1 MCITRSKIVCMIRV
15 LVIDVDL
22 CIYHICK
29 KILIFN
35 AFLSYN
41 DITVFL
47 VGVFSVHCILY
58 YIYFALFSTYTY
70 YVLCIKQINF
80 KLYIYTVY
88 IYYLGFQKK
97 RQNWTPPSFL
107 TVVLDKLNRKWTIL
121 DLLAQIKLLVIS
133 GQSFVTLL

>member
-1 MCITRSKIVCMIRV
+1 MIRV

-22 CIYHICK
+22 CINHICK

-70 YVLCIKQINF
+70 YVLCIKQITLNCTYT
-80 KLYIYTVY
+80 LYIC
-88 IYYLGFQKK
+88 IIWAFKK
-97 RQNWTPPSFL
+97 TA
-107 TVVLDKLNRKWTIL
+107 KLNA
-121 DLLAQIKLLVIS
+121 AQLPNSCFRQVEQKVNH
-133 GQSFVTLL
+133 T